1 MIISKEIRN
10 NPNTGSGKELC
21 VSYVDKE
28 GKVGF
33 FRHPIAEDEWFEW
46 ATTNRKSE
54 AVREY
59 QIDRNTGEYVLDE
72 KGNKIVRE
80 WISYEGKPVRKNF
93 LSDSTFKLSN
103 SRISEILNSYGNRI
117 DYVFEMNKPKI
128 CYVDIETLVTETSG
142 FPDAENAAQPITT
155 ISLTCFPK
163 TIIWAWKNLTPE
175 EIEWVQEQID
185 THSEK
190 HASNPTKKD
199 ITKGY
204 KFEFRYFEKER
215 DMMLDF
221 LNTVQEYTAIAGWNF
236 LQYDWKYIH
245 NRCTNS
251 LGIDMTTLSPT
262 RKCENFSL
270 QPRVGGHK
278 ISLDLPLHKII
289 FDYMLI
295 IQNWDMTISHPENFK
310 LDYIAERVLS
320 VKKVDHPWGFAEF
333 YKDHFKEYVF
343 YNAIDT
349 ILIEQM
355 DKAIE
360 TASVWYMLSSIL
372 RIDLNAAYS
381 TITPVETVMANY
393 IYPDYKVF
401 ANADKRQISATQDG
415 YEGAFVW
422 PTKPAINRLVMGLD
436 FASLYPTIMRQF
448 GISPEVFVEKNPDR
462 KPNIDEIKTAS
473 GAIYKKDK
481 NAIVPAILTHYFG
494 LRKQAKNDKK
504 QAESELEYYK
514 NILAEREEKI
524 KSQIA

>member
-10 NPNTGSGKELC
+10 NPNTSSGKELC

-33 FRHPIAEDEWFEW
+33 FRHPIAKDEWFEW
-46 ATTNRKSE
+46 SSTQERF

-59 QIDRNTGEYVLDE
+59 QVDRNTGEYVLDE
-72 KGNKIVRE
+72 NGNKIVRQ
-80 WISYEGKPVRKNF
+80 WMSYEGKPVRKNF
-93 LSDSTFKLSN
+93 IGENSMKMSN

-117 DYVFEMNKPKI
+117 DYVFEMNFPNI
-128 CYVDIETLVTETSG
+128 CFVDIETLVTETSG
-142 FPDAENAAQPITT
+142 FPDADSASQPITT
-155 ISLTCFPK
+155 ISLTQFPK
-163 TIIWAWKNLTPE
+163 TIIWAWKPLTQD
-175 EIEWVQEQID
+175 EINWVQEQID
-185 THSEK
+185 TYSERQ
-190 HASNPTKKD
+190 ATDPGKKN

-204 KFEFRYFEKER
+204 KFEFRCFENEQK
-215 DMMLDF
+215 MMVDF
-221 LNTVQEYTAIAGWNF
+221 IDYVNQYTAIAGWNF
-236 LQYDWKYIH
+236 LQYDMKYIM
-245 NRCTNS
+245 NRCKNY
-251 LGIDMTTLSPT
+251 LGIDVTVLSPT

-278 ISLDLPLHKII
+278 ISLDLPLHKIV

-295 IQNWDMTISHPENFK
+295 IQNWDMTIDHPENFK

-320 VKKVDHPWGFAEF
+320 VKKVEHPWGFAEF

-343 YNAIDT
+343 YNCIDT

-355 DKAIE
+355 DKAIQ
-360 TASVWYMLSSIL
+360 TASVWYMLASIL

-401 ANADKRQISATQDG
+401 TGGDKREIAAVQES

-422 PTKPAINRLVMGLD
+422 PTRPAINRMVMGLD

-448 GISPEVFVEKNPDR
+448 GISPEVFVEKNPNR
-462 KPNIDEIKTAS
+462 EPNIDEIKTAS
-473 GAIYKKDK
+473 GAIYKKDP

-504 QAESELEYYK
+504 QAETELEYYK
-514 NILAEREEKI
+514 SILEARQEKI
-524 KSQIA
+524 RKAAI